1 MSSFKRGCI
10 LRDFTALK
18 MYDLDSN
25 PKSRLAFLIVDAFA
39 NDLVGPVMEIL
50 ERFPM
55 RGTVI
60 AYSLDVNAG
69 VIRCEAGNTYNFSWE
84 DWNGERAPAVDQN
97 VTFLGNSRTA
107 MKVIMQK

>member
-1 MSSFKRGCI
+1 
-10 LRDFTALK
+10 
-18 MYDLDSN
+18 MYHLDSN
-25 PKSRLAFLIVDAFA
+25 PKSLLAFFIVDAFA

-69 VIRCEAGNTYNFSWE
+69 VIRCEAGNTYNFSWA
-84 DWNGERAPAVDQN
+84 DWNGEHAPAVDKI

-107 MKVIMQK
+107 TKVFSSR